1 MSDSAPSPT
10 FPKITARTPL
20 AKSRLFQI
28 ESVDLTFA
36 NGRQVTYE
44 RLVSAGS
51 GAVLVV
57 PLLDAETVLL
67 IREYAVG
74 VERYELALPKGKIEA
89 GEDILAAANRELME
103 EVGYG
108 AKSLR
113 HLKTFSVAPGYMAHR
128 THVVLAE
135 DLYPERL
142 PGDEPEPLVVVPWKL
157 SELSKLWQEEECSE
171 ARSIAAL
178 CLVRDGY
185 GR

>member
-1 MSDSAPSPT
+1 MTDSEQV
-10 FPKITARTPL
+10 FPQITARTPV

-28 ESVDLTFA
+28 ESVDLIFA

-44 RLVSAGS
+44 RLISSGS
-51 GAVLVV
+51 GGAVLVV
-57 PLLDAETVLL
+57 PLLDADTVLL

-74 VERYELALPKGKIEA
+74 MERYELALPKGKIEV
-89 GEDILAAANRELME
+89 GEDLLTAANRELME

-108 AKSLR
+108 ARSLK

-128 THVVLAE
+128 THIVLAE
-135 DLYPERL
+135 DLYPQRL
-142 PGDEPEPLVVVPWKL
+142 PGDEPEPLAVVPWKL
-157 SELSKLWQEEECSE
+157 SNLSALWQQEECSE

>member
-1 MSDSAPSPT
+1 MTDSKPA
-10 FPKITARTPL
+10 FPQITARRPV

-28 ESVDLTFA
+28 ESLDLTFA
-36 NGRQVTYE
+36 NGQQVTYE
-44 RLVSAGS
+44 RLVSGS
-51 GAVLVV
+51 GGAVLVV

-74 VERYELALPKGKIEA
+74 VERYELALPKGKIEL
-89 GEDILAAANRELME
+89 GEDILVAANRELME

-108 AKSLR
+108 ARSLR
-113 HLKTFSVAPGYMAHR
+113 HLKTFSLAPGYMAHR
-128 THVVLAE
+128 THVVLAQ
-135 DLYPERL
+135 DLYPQRL
-142 PGDEPEPLVVVPWKL
+142 PGDEPEPLTVVPWKL
-157 SELSKLWQEEECSE
+157 AELAKLWQEEECSE